1 MHTLKVLAG
10 GEEVFSGTS
19 ARKLAFIS
27 ICPTAKDFLS
37 MSDKEILQKLKEM
50 GFLIN
55 SNLKSK
61 LKELRK
67 IALERYVP
75 ASIRTLI
82 IAFSRY
88 AMEKK

>member
-1 MHTLKVLAG
+1 
-10 GEEVFSGTS
+10 
-19 ARKLAFIS
+19 
-27 ICPTAKDFLS
+27 
-37 MSDKEILQKLKEM
+37 M

-82 IAFSRY
+82 VASQGTLWR
-88 AMEKK
+88 KK